1 MLISILIATISER
14 SDLFKKLQDGLYTQ
28 IKDNKLE
35 KKVEIISI
43 CDNRTVKLSDKRN
56 TLQSLASGK
65 YFTHL
70 DDDDELSSD
79 YCKTMIDYIENN
91 VFVENNKLPD
101 IIGYDQICYVEK
113 DIFIVKPSLNYDFRL
128 QECPANMPSEK
139 KYKEYMR
146 YPWQYHLWNTKRF
159 SKVYRTDSD
168 TNAREDQNWL
178 KKVSLEYPKSMSY
191 KRDYI
196 GHIYHFE
203 DPSKSSCQ

>member
-1 MLISILIATISER
+1 MLISILIPTISER
-14 SDLFKKLQDGLYTQ
+14 SEQFKKLHDGLYTQ

-43 CDNRTVKLSDKRN
+43 CDNRTVPLSSKRN
-56 TLQSLASGK
+56 TLQNLATGK

-70 DDDDELSSD
+70 DDDDELSAD
-79 YCKTMIDYIENN
+79 YCITMIDHIENT
-91 VFVENNKLPD
+91 VYKEHNKLPD

-128 QECPANMPSEK
+128 QEAPIHMPSEK
-139 KYKEYMR
+139 KYPEYMR
-146 YPWQYHLWNTKRF
+146 YPWQFMLWNTKRF
-159 SKVYRTDSD
+159 SKIYRTDSD

-178 KKVSLEYPKSMSY
+178 KKIQLEYPQSMSY

-196 GHIYHFE
+196 GHIYNFD